1 MTATAHT
8 PNRGEPVGDRL
19 SGQIALVTGAT
30 GGIGH
35 AVSHRLA
42 AEGATVVVT
51 DVDAGRCDDLAKEL
65 TSDGARALGLA
76 LDVSDEEA
84 WRGAV
89 ERVVAELGGLSVL
102 VNNAGIAEMRT
113 VETETQESWDK
124 VIAVTQGGVW
134 LGMKHAGPA
143 IERSGGGSIINIAS
157 IFGTVG
163 GFGSQFS
170 YHAAKGAVR
179 LMTKNAALHWATRG
193 VRVNSI
199 HPGFIE
205 TPLLPGTV
213 AGHAPAH
220 RHDRGHPD
228 GAAGPTRRGRGR
240 GGVPGLPGR
249 DLHHGIRAVR
259 GRRLDG
265 PLTRSLK
272 RSPHLVCCH
281 GPLTRKEG
289 RGDDRAPPPAHVPCQ
304 RTRVYW
310 FTPPTNATVA
320 RPRSTRTSRWAA
332 VSFTASI
339 WLKALRSPNGTS
351 RRVQPSLRAT
361 ACASRVSSP
370 SAVRLSASRSSWW
383 ASSSATR
390 VWALSATGPC
400 AGSSRVSAYRG
411 HQPQRVAGSR
421 RAAAPPA
428 RPVRSRW
435 TG

>member
-42 AEGATVVVT
+42 ADGATVVVT

-65 TSDGARALGLA
+65 TSKGARALGLA

-205 TPLLPGTV
+205 TPLSRELWRGTPRHTAMVEGTPMGRLGRPDEV
-213 AGHAPAH
+213 AG
-220 RHDRGHPD
+220 
-228 GAAGPTRRGRGR
+228 
-240 GGVPGLPGR
+240 
-249 DLHHGIRAVR
+249 AVAF
-259 GRRLDG
+259 L
-265 PLTRSLK
+265 
-272 RSPHLVCCH
+272 
-281 GPLTRKEG
+281 
-289 RGDDRAPPPAHVPCQ
+289 
-304 RTRVYW
+304 
-310 FTPPTNATVA
+310 
-320 RPRSTRTSRWAA
+320 
-332 VSFTASI
+332 
-339 WLKALRSPNGTS
+339 
-351 RRVQPSLRAT
+351 
-361 ACASRVSSP
+361 ASRD
-370 SAVRLSASRSSWW
+370 
-383 ASSSATR
+383 ATFI
-390 VWALSATGPC
+390 TGSELYVD
-400 AGSSRVSAYRG
+400 GG
-411 HQPQRVAGSR
+411 WT
-421 RAAAPPA
+421 A
-428 RPVRSRW
+428 R
-435 TG
+435 